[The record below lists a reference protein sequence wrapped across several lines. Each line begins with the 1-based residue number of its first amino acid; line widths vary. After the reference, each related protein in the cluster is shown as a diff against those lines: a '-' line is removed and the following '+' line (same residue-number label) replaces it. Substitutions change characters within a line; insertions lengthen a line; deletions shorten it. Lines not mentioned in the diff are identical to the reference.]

1 MIVEITNL
9 SSRFGP
15 PRNQGDRPTC
25 LAFASSDLNQLL
37 NEHDVELSVEYLLH
51 HAGKNIP
58 GWSPKDGLT
67 VPSAVAALR
76 QPGQPEEN
84 SYPYQANN
92 HDFPTQIPGA
102 FSPLYCANCVQLN
115 LSIDQIEAAVRGGNA
130 VCIGVAMSDKFFVPV
145 DGIVNDSVNYI
156 PGMGHAVLAVGIG
169 VHQASKQ
176 TYFLIRNSWGPN
188 WGINGHAWL
197 SREYL
202 SNYLRASFA
211 A

>member
-1 MIVEITNL
+1 
-9 SSRFGP
+9 
-15 PRNQGDRPTC
+15 
-25 LAFASSDLNQLL
+25 
-37 NEHDVELSVEYLLH
+37 
-51 HAGKNIP
+51 
-58 GWSPKDGLT
+58 
-67 VPSAVAALR
+67 
-76 QPGQPEEN
+76 
-84 SYPYQANN
+84 
-92 HDFPTQIPGA
+92 
-102 FSPLYCANCVQLN
+102 VQLN